1 MPQIKPTDSG
11 RDSRAQNNE
20 APATVQPVT
29 RAKTNQTKRIVHLA
43 RHAVCAIVLHPA
55 WHAVVATACA
65 AALVLLGGH
74 HGF

>member
-1 MPQIKPTDSG
+1 MHLNKPTTVGVADHVQKS
-11 RDSRAQNNE
+11 E

-29 RAKTNQTKRIVHLA
+29 RAKSNQTKRIVHLA

-65 AALVLLGGH
+65 AALVLLEVLA
-74 HGF
+74 